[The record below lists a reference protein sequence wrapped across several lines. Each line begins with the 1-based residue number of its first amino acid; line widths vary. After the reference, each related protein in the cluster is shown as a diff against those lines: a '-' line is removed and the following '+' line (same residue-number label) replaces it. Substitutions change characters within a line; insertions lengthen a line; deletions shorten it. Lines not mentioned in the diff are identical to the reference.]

1 MQALAKVGVRGGE
14 VDLTTWSLEAVAPL
28 SGEQQEVVLAAATEA
43 IRLALAEPALVWF
56 CTGERLGGL
65 ALAEPRDPLAM
76 RIELPLG
83 KSDYDNPS
91 WDFNLADAVEA
102 AIAELE
108 GGTIAGRP
116 RDSILRLRNS
126 LARLIDRLDAAC
138 AAASG
143 PQPTIGQTGCFAARR
158 STAENG

>member
-1 MQALAKVGVRGGE
+1 MRALAKVSSSGGE
-14 VDLTTWSLEAVAPL
+14 VDLTTWSLAALAPL
-28 SGEQQEVVLAAATEA
+28 SVEQQEVVLAAATEA
-43 IRLALAEPALVWF
+43 IRLALAEPAQVWF
-56 CTGERLGGL
+56 CTGDKLDGC

-91 WDFNLADAVEA
+91 WSFNLADAVEA

-108 GGTIAGRP
+108 GGANAGRP
-116 RDSILRLRNS
+116 SHSILRLRNS
-126 LARLIDRLDAAC
+126 LASLISKLD

-143 PQPTIGQTGCFAARR
+143 PQPTTQPTGCLGTLR
-158 STAENG
+158 STAENH